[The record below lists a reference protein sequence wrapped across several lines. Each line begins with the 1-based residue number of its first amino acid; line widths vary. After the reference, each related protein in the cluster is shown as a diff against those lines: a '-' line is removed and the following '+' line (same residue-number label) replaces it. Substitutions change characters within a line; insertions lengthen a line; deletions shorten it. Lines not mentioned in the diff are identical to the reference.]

1 MTLHPRSLPGTPRPQ
16 PFEIP
21 GLAYY
26 SALVATPAA
35 PPAAPVSPP
44 AQSTAAAVLDVM
56 YGYYSPQ
63 D

>member
-26 SALVATPAA
+26 SALAAT
-35 PPAAPVSPP
+35 PAAPVSPP
-44 AQSTAAAVLDVM
+44 AQSAAVEALDAM

>member
-1 MTLHPRSLPGTPRPQ
+1 MTLHPRSLPSTPP
-16 PFEIP
+16 PKAFEIP

-26 SALVATPAA
+26 SAHLVPATTHL
-35 PPAAPVSPP
+35 SPP
-44 AQSTAAAVLDVM
+44 AQSKAAEVLDAM

>member
-26 SALVATPAA
+26 AALASRPAA
-35 PPAAPVSPP
+35 AASAPAP
-44 AQSTAAAVLDVM
+44 ATAAEVLEAM

>member
-1 MTLHPRSLPGTPRPQ
+1 MTLHPRSLPSAPSPKA
-16 PFEIP
+16 FEIP

-26 SALVATPAA
+26 SALAARPAA
-35 PPAAPVSPP
+35 PASVPAP
-44 AQSTAAAVLDVM
+44 ATAAEVLEAM